1 MLDVE
6 KVKRWYKWGIWT
18 KDMVKNAVVKGKLTE
33 GDYLEITGEAYT
45 A

>member
-33 GDYLEITGEAYT
+33 DDYLEITGEAYK